1 MTPTAGRQTAAM
13 LRFAQNDRA
22 RYDRNGGNAS
32 GSMRCYPYSRREL
45 WKRRVSSHGA
55 GAVRGCRPPLTHV
68 AEEKGRWIPAYNCGN
83 DRAGVAGRTGISDLI
98 SRRSGTMSSWIA
110 CLMSTAMWACTT
122 FRDHFLSF
130 LGDAGGSGGDGFA
143 CRLNLEIYT
152 ALACTH
158 LATSFTFRSNSPCFR
173 STSSSLRFS
182 ISSNKALKST
192 FTRRHS
198 ILPISKI
205 SAFLV

>member
-1 MTPTAGRQTAAM
+1 MTPTAGRQTAEM

-68 AEEKGRWIPAYNCGN
+68 AEEKGRWIPAYNCGK
-83 DRAGVAGRTGISDLI
+83 DRAGVAGRTGRGAGRTGWGAGRTGISDLI

-110 CLMSTAMWACTT
+110 CLMSTAMGAFTT

-130 LGDAGGSGGDGFA
+130 LGDADGIW
-143 CRLNLEIYT
+143 L
-152 ALACTH
+152 
-158 LATSFTFRSNSPCFR
+158 SP
-173 STSSSLRFS
+173 
-182 ISSNKALKST
+182 
-192 FTRRHS
+192 
-198 ILPISKI
+198 PIW
-205 SAFLV
+205 